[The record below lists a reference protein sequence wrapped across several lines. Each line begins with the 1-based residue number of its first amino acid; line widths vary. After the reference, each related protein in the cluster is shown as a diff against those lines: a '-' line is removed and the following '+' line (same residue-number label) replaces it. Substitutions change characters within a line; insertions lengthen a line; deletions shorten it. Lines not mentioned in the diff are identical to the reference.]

1 MRTGEVDP
9 FFRVTMDITMV
20 MIMDMKVNIITKNIM
35 LMVMSTMLIMTMKKC
50 HKNIKLLMLAVS
62 LQILDSS
69 NAEHLLMDLD

>member
-35 LMVMSTMLIMTMKKC
+35 LMVMSTMLIMTMKKY

-62 LQILDSS
+62 LQILVSS

>member
-20 MIMDMKVNIITKNIM
+20 MIMDMKVNIITRNIM
-35 LMVMSTMLIMTMKKC
+35 LRVMNTMLIMTMNKY
-50 HKNIKLLMLAVS
+50 HKNIKSLMLAVS
-62 LQILDSS
+62 LPILVFS